1 MERRGRGRVSEGGR
15 EGGRERERENQ
26 NYCFTDSSE
35 QGSSM
40 DYTVG
45 TSRVRI
51 LAGSTTPD
59 SAIVTFRVDAIA
71 QEPDETLSL
80 QLLPLISGP
89 TSDEIFFRD
98 SITLTIVDS
107 DSE

>member
-1 MERRGRGRVSEGGR
+1 
-15 EGGRERERENQ
+15 
-26 NYCFTDSSE
+26 
-35 QGSSM
+35 M

-51 LAGSTTPD
+51 LDAITPD
-59 SAIVTFRVDAIA
+59 NAIITFRVDAIA

-80 QLLPLISGP
+80 QLLQLLSGP
-89 TSDEIFFRD
+89 TGDAVFFRD
-98 SITLTIVDS
+98 SITLTIIDS

>member
-1 MERRGRGRVSEGGR
+1 
-15 EGGRERERENQ
+15 
-26 NYCFTDSSE
+26 
-35 QGSSM
+35 M
-40 DYTVG
+40 DYTIG

-59 SAIVTFRVDAIA
+59 NVIVTFRVDTIA

-80 QLLPLISGP
+80 QLVPLIPGP
-89 TSDEIFFRD
+89 TGDAIFFRD
-98 SITLTIVDS
+98 SITLTIIDS